1 MSEKGLILDKDLII
15 ELKNKYQNTEKR
27 FLGIDYGSNNI
38 GIAISDVSRI
48 IASPYS
54 VIKNVDINK
63 SAIQIQKIVD
73 EMDVSAIFIGLPL
86 QMDGSLGDMAQKVQ
100 NFAKILQN
108 TILNIELVFI
118 DERLTSKMTERML
131 INDFDLSRNKRKQVI
146 DKLSAAQILQTA
158 LDMR

>member
-1 MSEKGLILDKDLII
+1 MDKDLII

-63 SAIQIQKIVD
+63 STVQIQKIVD

-100 NFAKILQN
+100 NFAKIIQN
-108 TILNIELVFI
+108 TISNIELVFI

-158 LDMR
+158 LDMRY